1 MLLDRL
7 LLRRCGRACKFS
19 LTWRWVRLLEP
30 CLRSILLRICKWTV
44 LVSVWL
50 LRILR
55 ILRILLRLLWML
67 GIRLLKLGL
76 WILWI
81 LRVLRLLRILSR
93 HRHSPRHLVV
103 TAVRAWTPAVNNH
116 LVAVLNAAYDNYN
129 KHNNVYN

>member
-7 LLRRCGRACKFS
+7 LLRRLLLRHCGRACKFS

-55 ILRILLRLLWML
+55 ILRILLRLLR
-67 GIRLLKLGL
+67 IRLLKLGL
-76 WILWI
+76 RILWI
-81 LRVLRLLRILSR
+81 LRVLRLLRILSG
-93 HRHSPRHLVV
+93 HTAGHLVI
-103 TAVRAWTPAVNNH
+103 AAIGAWSPAVDH
-116 LVAVLNAAYDNYN
+116 YFVSVLDRTHDHYN
-129 KHNNVYN
+129 KHHYIGN